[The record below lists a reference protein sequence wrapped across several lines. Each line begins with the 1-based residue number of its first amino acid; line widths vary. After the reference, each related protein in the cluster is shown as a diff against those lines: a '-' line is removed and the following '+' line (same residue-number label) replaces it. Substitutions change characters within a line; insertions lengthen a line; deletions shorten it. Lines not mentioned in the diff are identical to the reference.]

1 MRPGGTLEELIR
13 MADLNWRANTKVI
26 VVVGFLCDL
35 SYRPRWSPDAKR
47 GGLRLRDPAPLTQLT
62 NAVTSADYAWRSRG
76 ISEIWSLPYVPN
88 VLRYNRSVERTATGG
103 DLTEDQVAEAVFS
116 ESQLHVILDEF
127 KRILRDRGVVT
138 VDLRKS
144 TTSFSINSGLDGL
157 HMSHR
162 CQRLMLT
169 ALVEAACQLHPTPPL
184 VPVKKMRSVAERASR
199 ALKKRG
205 TTKG

>member
-1 MRPGGTLEELIR
+1 MV
-13 MADLNWRANTKVI
+13 A
-26 VVVGFLCDL
+26 
-35 SYRPRWSPDAKR
+35 
-47 GGLRLRDPAPLTQLT
+47 RLYEGRSETTGPLTELT

-76 ISEIWSLPYVPN
+76 ISEICSLPYVPN

-127 KRILRDRGVVT
+127 RRILRDRGVVT
-138 VDLRKS
+138 VDLGKS
-144 TTSFSINSGLDGL
+144 TTPFSINSGLD
-157 HMSHR
+157 MSHR

-169 ALVEAACQLHPTPPL
+169 ALVEAACQLHLTPPL
-184 VPVKKMRSVAERASR
+184 VPVKKMRSVADRASR

-205 TTKG
+205 TAKG

>member
-1 MRPGGTLEELIR
+1 M
-13 MADLNWRANTKVI
+13 
-26 VVVGFLCDL
+26 
-35 SYRPRWSPDAKR
+35 
-47 GGLRLRDPAPLTQLT
+47 
-62 NAVTSADYAWRSRG
+62 TSADYAWRSRG
-76 ISEIWSLPYVPN
+76 ISVIWSLPYVPN

-127 KRILRDRGVVT
+127 RRILRDRGVVT

-144 TTSFSINSGLDGL
+144 TTPFSINSGLDGL

-184 VPVKKMRSVAERASR
+184 VPVKKMRSVADQASR

-205 TTKG
+205 TAKG